1 MTYRMETNGLGL
13 EDFAQD
19 EFEEAQ
25 EICDIPVEV
34 TYSFGSD
41 GEYYD
46 GQNKRK
52 KNPNVYRDVR

>member
-1 MTYRMETNGLGL
+1 MTYRMETIGLGL

-46 GQNKRK
+46 G
-52 KNPNVYRDVR
+52 